1 MTTAVGGHQERQKST
16 SATADQSALD
26 RGRHLPVEDTDLE
39 RRVLAH
45 ERILQALI
53 AHMAETEPRFVDRL
67 RATFGSSDQL
77 RRSEHD
83 YVDTES
89 YAEQFIKEVTRLGS
103 TLGRVAPDAR
113 SPVRPAEHPRP
124 AGSVDAPN
132 SARKRDSFEVSIRAG
147 VWNVNKNGR
156 FFGDFLSRADAQ
168 RTINA
173 ALPGSAAE
181 GRIVTVSWPEDQ
193 DKGP

>member
-1 MTTAVGGHQERQKST
+1 
-16 SATADQSALD
+16 
-26 RGRHLPVEDTDLE
+26 
-39 RRVLAH
+39 
-45 ERILQALI
+45 
-53 AHMAETEPRFVDRL
+53 MAEAEPRFVDRL

-103 TLGRVAPDAR
+103 TLGRVVPNAR
-113 SPVRPAEHPRP
+113 TSVRPAEYPGT

-132 SARKRDSFEVSIRAG
+132 SARKRDSFEVSIRAD
-147 VWNVNKNGR
+147 VWKVNKNGR

-193 DKGP
+193 DKGS